1 MKRNLFKHALL
12 PYFFYRST
20 SFFRRKLSR
29 IKDEVTAFL
38 SFQIDE
44 MRLTIQ
50 RVSPNYV
57 KHCLLSQS
65 YGTFVLRYPTENDDI
80 IYMIRTDY
88 QSNDESTINRYIVLS
103 IRVDETVYRYHIQ
116 HYLLPYNEELL
127 RGNQKQLLEPYYRE
141 QKNVKNG
148 RFTPLKQELI
158 LKSENENWIFNRK
171 ALQDIDFGR
180 FAGSNNAGTSKAT
193 WQFEK
198 QHDIKVFIKSFSKD
212 SWYFAHELNLLK
224 SMNHFSI
231 ISFYGYYTDEKHN
244 YLVLEDGGKS
254 LQSCCPLPHRCP
266 KTKMRFIANVGFQVA
281 QAMMYLEKKKI
292 IHRDLTAGNVLLN
305 SYGYIKIAD
314 FGHAIKKEV
323 GKNTLERTQSK
334 TGALHFQFRFL
345 APECLPDVKP
355 RETLNYSINSSPIDV
370 YARFSSK
377 SDVWSFGILLIQLM
391 IENPAVPYSHIMVD
405 TDIPQHVKIERCIHP
420 RPAECPMDMYL
431 LLQRCWSYES
441 KDRISFT
448 ELREK
453 MLTLE
458 TILR

>member
-1 MKRNLFKHALL
+1 
-12 PYFFYRST
+12 
-20 SFFRRKLSR
+20 
-29 IKDEVTAFL
+29 
-38 SFQIDE
+38 

-65 YGTFVLRYPTENDDI
+65 YGTFVLRYPTANDDI
-80 IYMIRTDY
+80 IFMIRTDY
-88 QSNDESTINRYIVLS
+88 QSNDDSNVNRYIVLS
-103 IRVDETVYRYHIQ
+103 IRVDETVYRYHVQ
-116 HYLLPYNEELL
+116 HYLLPFTEELS

-141 QKNVKNG
+141 RKNVKNG
-148 RFTPLKQELI
+148 RFTPLTHELI
-158 LKSENENWIFNRK
+158 LASENENWLFNRK
-171 ALQDIDFGR
+171 TLQDIEFGR
-180 FAGSNNAGTSKAT
+180 FAGSNNAGTSTAA

-198 QHDIKVFIKSFSKD
+198 QHEIKVFIKSFKKD
-212 SWYFAHELNLLK
+212 SWYFPHELNLLK
-224 SMNHFSI
+224 DISHFSI
-231 ISFYGYYTDEKHN
+231 ISLYGYYTDEKFN

-254 LQSCCPLPHRCP
+254 LQSCCPLPHP
-266 KTKMRFIANVGFQVA
+266 NVKTKMRFIANVGFQVA

-314 FGHAIKKEV
+314 FGHAIKKED
-323 GKNTLERTQSK
+323 GKNTLERSQSK
-334 TGALHFQFRFL
+334 TGAQHFQFRFL
-345 APECLPDVKP
+345 APECLPDIKP
-355 RETLNYSINSSPIDV
+355 RETLNDSINSAPTDV

-391 IENPAVPYSHIMVD
+391 IENPAIPYPHISVD
-405 TDIPQHVKIERCIHP
+405 TDIPQHVKIEHHIHP
-420 RPAECPMDMYL
+420 QPRDCPMDMYL
-431 LLQRCWSYES
+431 LLQRCWSYEP
-441 KDRISFT
+441 KDRISFS